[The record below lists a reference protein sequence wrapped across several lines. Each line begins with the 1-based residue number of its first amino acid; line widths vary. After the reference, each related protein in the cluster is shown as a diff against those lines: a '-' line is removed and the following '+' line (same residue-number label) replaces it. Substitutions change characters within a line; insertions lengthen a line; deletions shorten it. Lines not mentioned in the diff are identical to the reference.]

1 MDQWI
6 SVLQYK
12 YGGYHEATINLKDV
26 VGWGLTNQ
34 DDTDPQEIEL
44 YFNDRTM
51 IIKMLPSMFRPI
63 FTRYLKKQAQHER
76 I

>member
-12 YGGYHEATINLKDV
+12 YGGYHETKNNLKD
-26 VGWGLTNQ
+26 L
-34 DDTDPQEIEL
+34 DDENPQEIEL
-44 YFNDRTM
+44 YFNDKTM

-63 FTRYLKKQAQHER
+63 FTRYLKKQAQYER
-76 I
+76 L